1 MSLPDLF
8 RSKSQLFY
16 NRISGLSTAT
26 ISGNPLF
33 TLLFISL
40 NNYLYK
46 QNEFPEIALVILILF
61 RSCCRTD
68 VPDETESSSPQIQ
81 AAALVYGRITRQ

>member
-33 TLLFISL
+33 ALLFISL

-46 QNEFPEIALVILILF
+46 QNGFPEIALVILVLL
-61 RSCCRTD
+61 RSYRRTD
-68 VPDETESSSPQIQ
+68 APDKTENSGPHIQ
-81 AAALVYGRITRQ
+81 AAALDYGRITRQ